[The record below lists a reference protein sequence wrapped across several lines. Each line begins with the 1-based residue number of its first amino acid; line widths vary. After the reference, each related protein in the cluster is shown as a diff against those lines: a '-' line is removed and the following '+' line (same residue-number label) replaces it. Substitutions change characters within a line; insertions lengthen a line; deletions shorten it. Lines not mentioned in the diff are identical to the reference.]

1 MGKTVNVAGATGL
14 VGRELVRILINN
26 GEVDKIRL
34 FVRRKSGF
42 EGVKIEEHIIDFLS
56 PETMSHLLTGDVLFS
71 SLGTTLKQAGSKA
84 AQYQVD
90 YTFQYQFA
98 QIAARNGIPVY
109 VLVSSAGANPRSLIF
124 YSRIKGVLEEKAAEL
139 PFRSIA
145 ILRPSILKGKREI
158 PRSGEQVST
167 FFTGFFTKFFF
178 RKYRPVPAQTVAK
191 SMIQAAF
198 EKQIPGV
205 RIVNAGEIF
214 SLAGE

>member
-42 EGVKIEEHIIDFLS
+42 EGEKIEEHIVDFLS
-56 PETMSHLLTGDVLFS
+56 PETWSHLLTGDVLFS

-90 YTFQYQFA
+90 FTFQFQFA
-98 QIAARNGIPVY
+98 QIAARNGIPVF

-124 YSRIKGVLEEKAAEL
+124 YSRIKGALEEKVAEL

-145 ILRPSILKGKREI
+145 ILRPSILKGKREK
-158 PRSGEQVST
+158 PRPGEQVSV
-167 FFTGFFTKFFF
+167 FFTGFFTKFIF

-191 SMIQAAF
+191 SMIRAAF
-198 EKQIPGV
+198 EKQLPGV
-205 RIVNAGEIF
+205 RIVDAGEIF
-214 SLAGE
+214 ILSGE